1 MQEIYKNMGAI
12 LGFSVIV
19 LLVQNFVGEKAGEY
33 TVLFTL
39 FSMLILNVDKVV
51 SLADSFTKK
60 EV

>member
-1 MQEIYKNMGAI
+1 MESIYKNFGAI

-39 FSMLILNVDKVV
+39 VSMLVLNSGKVTNV
-51 SLADSFTKK
+51 LNSFK
-60 EV
+60 